1 MEQCSFCS
9 ALETHKLVS
18 NAEENVSRRYRV
30 ALLTLLFFCGDRRG
44 RSVDYIQDGDGCP
57 LNFCP
62 ECGKKLEGTEEF

>member
-1 MEQCSFCS
+1 MDQCTFCS

-18 NAEENVSRRYRV
+18 NAEENVSRRYRA